1 MFFTVDGRKVYAA
14 TGGRPFDA
22 KLPTVVFVHG
32 AAADHTVWALQ
43 TRWFA
48 YHGRSVLAID
58 LPGNGRSEGEMPAS
72 VPELGKWL
80 LRLLDAAGLE
90 KAALVGHSLG
100 SLVALEAASQVPDR
114 VWALALLGSALPMKV
129 NDELLALARAG
140 DHKAYELVNDWAH
153 SRRTHIGGA
162 RMPGLN
168 IIGTGMRL
176 NEQSRPGALFAA
188 FSAVNSYPE
197 AVGYAAAAK
206 VTCPVLMLL
215 GERDMMTPPRAAR
228 ALAAKFA
235 SCETVTLP
243 ECGHSMMAERPDE
256 TLDALRE
263 VV

>member
-14 TGGRPFDA
+14 TGGRPFDP
-22 KLPTVVFVHG
+22 KLPCVVFVHG
-32 AAADHTVWALQ
+32 AAGDHTVWALQ

-72 VPELGKWL
+72 VPELGQWL
-80 LRLLDAAGLE
+80 IRFLDAAGLE

-100 SLVALEAASQVPDR
+100 SLVTLEAASRAPDR
-114 VWALALLGSALPMKV
+114 IWALALLGSALPMKV
-129 NDELLALARAG
+129 NDELLELSRAG
-140 DHKAYELVNDWAH
+140 DHKAYELMNDWSH
-153 SRRTHIGGA
+153 SRKTHIGGA

-168 IIGTGMRL
+168 IIGGSMRL
-176 NEQSRPGALFAA
+176 TEQSRAGALYAA

-197 AVGYAAAAK
+197 AAGFAAAAK
-206 VTCPVLMLL
+206 VTCPVLLL
-215 GERDMMTPPRAAR
+215 IGERDMMTPPRAAR
-228 ALAAKFA
+228 VLAGKFA
-235 SCETVTLP
+235 ACETVTLA